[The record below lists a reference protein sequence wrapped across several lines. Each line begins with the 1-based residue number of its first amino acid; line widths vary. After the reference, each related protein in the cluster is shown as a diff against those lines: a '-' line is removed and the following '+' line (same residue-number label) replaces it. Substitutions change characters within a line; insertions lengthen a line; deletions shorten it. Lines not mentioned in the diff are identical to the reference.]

1 MRFSSASKIDK
12 VPPRKK
18 LDIDCIKLLKR
29 SPTFKPMLTTYLL
42 GNSFVIDIK
51 DCSEKEALKDFLEYL
66 SFGKMSS
73 YPIIKSDSKLS
84 VNCATVKNT
93 PTKVIFE
100 TKDNTFVISEG
111 QTLSNEELSYADEI
125 LKAFHDNLSNEAIQ
139 AKIDLVIHN
148 YVSMSKDDF
157 TKKIPSKILTKT
169 DQEWFHRL

>member
-12 VPPRKK
+12 VPTRKK

-29 SPTFKPMLTTYLL
+29 SPTFKPMLTSYLI

-84 VNCATVKNT
+84 VNCATSKNT
-93 PTKVIFE
+93 PTKVKFH

-111 QTLSNEELSYADEI
+111 QTLSNEELLYADEI

-148 YVSMSKDDF
+148 YVSMSKDDH
-157 TKKIPSKILTKT
+157 TKKTPSKILTKT
-169 DQEWFHRL
+169 DEEWFHKL